1 MMKRVLV
8 TGASGFVGYQ
18 CLVPLVAKG
27 YEVHAVARSPH
38 RGDSSSIHWHEADL
52 MDARQAHQLVSG
64 IRPSHLLHS
73 AWYLE
78 PGAFYHSPKNFD
90 WVQAS
95 IRLLQTFREFEGGR
109 CVMVG
114 TGYEYDLGYGYCV
127 EGLTPCRP
135 STIYGQ
141 CKDATRR
148 LLEAYSDTVH
158 LSTAWAR
165 IFFLYGPRE
174 YPSRLVASIAKSLL
188 QGKPAPCSNG
198 EQIRDYLHVQDAAE
212 ALVSILDGDVEGP
225 VNVGSG
231 RPITIRE
238 IVDTTAEIIERQDL
252 IRPGEIPDDP
262 NSPPLI
268 VANVSRLRE
277 EVGWQPRFN
286 LDEGLRDTVEWWAH
300 TLNIKANA

>member
-1 MMKRVLV
+1 MKRVLV

-27 YEVHAVARSPH
+27 YEVHAVARSQH
-38 RGDSSSIHWHEADL
+38 RGDSSGIHWHEADL
-52 MDARQAHQLVSG
+52 LDARQARQLVSG
-64 IRPSHLLHS
+64 IRPSHLLHA

-78 PGAFYHSPKNFD
+78 PGVFYHSPKNFD

-95 IRLLQTFREFEGGR
+95 VRLLQTFREFDGQR

-114 TGYEYDLGYGYCV
+114 TGYEYDLDYGYCV

-135 STIYGQ
+135 STIYGR

-158 LSTAWAR
+158 LNAAWAR

-174 YPSRLVASIAKSLL
+174 YPSRLVASIAKALL
-188 QGKPAPCSNG
+188 QGEPAPCSSG

-212 ALVSILDGDVEGP
+212 ALVAILDGDVEGP
-225 VNVGSG
+225 VNVGTG
-231 RPITIRE
+231 QPITIRE
-238 IVDTTAEIIERQDL
+238 IVDATAEIIERQDL

-262 NSPPLI
+262 SSPPLI
-268 VANVSRLRE
+268 VASVSRLRD

-286 LDEGLRDTVEWWAH
+286 LDTGLRDTVDWWAH
-300 TLNIKANA
+300 TLKIKANV